1 MTEDGARPSGDA
13 EPAEL
18 AAWRD
23 LCRRLEAVGEQLLA
37 PPYPADPADRAE
49 GFAHLADQVLCW
61 LGWSIGHGDAASP
74 FFMRQN
80 DLVTQWG
87 GPNADNVYRHAR
99 IDPAHRYRI
108 RGRMHSADDFILALR
123 AGFMHQERWGTL
135 AEHTAS
141 DLGIGPGDEFELIL
155 GGTPTGTDGA
165 PGIDLGSGADGAAH
179 DSTVHDGTA
188 NDGTANDGTAHDGVI
203 RVELPIPEGA
213 VMASIREYYIDWRAA
228 EPALFTIER
237 LGAAGFAGRVTPA
250 QLVERFDEAASGVEH
265 SMRYWNQYMIDERA
279 SRVDNSFAGSLTLA
293 KGLAAARY
301 AFCFWDLSEDEALI
315 VETDVPA
322 ARYWSFQL
330 YVPGWFEL
338 VDPVSRITSRN
349 HLQTELSG
357 DGRVRMV
364 VSPVDPGVAN
374 WLDTGGRRQG
384 LCTLRWFWPV
394 GGSEPTPTA
403 TRVSLDQL
411 AAHLDP
417 TATPVD
423 AAGRAAELDHRRAHL
438 AWRFRV

>member
-1 MTEDGARPSGDA
+1 MTDERLDTGIDAGRDARGGAGRDVD
-13 EPAEL
+13 EPVEL
-18 AAWRD
+18 TAWREM
-23 LCRRLEAVGEQLLA
+23 CRRLEAVGEQLLS
-37 PPYPADPADRAE
+37 PPYPADPEDRAE

-61 LGWSIGHGDAASP
+61 LGWSVGHADAASP

-99 IDPAHRYRI
+99 IDPVRRYRI

-123 AGFMHQERWGTL
+123 AGFMHQQRWGTL

-141 DLGIGPGDEFELIL
+141 DLGINSGDDFELLL
-155 GGTPTGTDGA
+155 GGEGVVG
-165 PGIDLGSGADGAAH
+165 GAA
-179 DSTVHDGTA
+179 VGEPE
-188 NDGTANDGTAHDGVI
+188 GGVKRI
-203 RVELPIPEGA
+203 SLAIPDGA
-213 VMASIREYYIDWRAA
+213 VMASIREYYIDWCEA
-228 EPALFTIER
+228 EPATFTIEC
-237 LGAAGFAGRVTPA
+237 LDDVDPTQRVTPG
-250 QLVERFDEAASGVEH
+250 QLLERFDEAASGVEH
-265 SMRYWNQYMIDERA
+265 SMRYWNQYMIDERSA
-279 SRVDNSFAGSLTLA
+279 RTDNAFAGSLKVE

-301 AFCFWDLSEDEALI
+301 AFCFWDLAEDETLV
-315 VETDVPA
+315 VETDVPD

-349 HLQTELSG
+349 HLQTELSA

-364 VSPVDPGVAN
+364 VGPTDPGIAN

-384 LCTLRWFWPV
+384 LCTLRWFWPT
-394 GGSEPTPTA
+394 GDDEPTPMARVIRTSELEAALDPAA
-403 TRVSLDQL
+403 TRV
-411 AAHLDP
+411 
-417 TATPVD
+417 TPED
-423 AAGRAAELDHRRAHL
+423 RAAELEHRRAHL

>member
-1 MTEDGARPSGDA
+1 M
-13 EPAEL
+13 
-18 AAWRD
+18 
-23 LCRRLEAVGEQLLA
+23 CRRLEAVGEQLLS
-37 PPYPADPADRAE
+37 PPYPADPQDRAE

-61 LGWSIGHGDAASP
+61 LGWSVGHSDAASP

-99 IDPAHRYRI
+99 IDPTRRYRI

-123 AGFMHQERWGTL
+123 AGFMHQQRWGTL

-141 DLGIGPGDEFELIL
+141 DLGIASGDEFELML
-155 GGTPTGTDGA
+155 GGDGVVGGA
-165 PGIDLGSGADGAAH
+165 VVGEPADGVTRISLA
-179 DSTVHDGTA
+179 
-188 NDGTANDGTAHDGVI
+188 
-203 RVELPIPEGA
+203 IPDGA
-213 VMASIREYYIDWRAA
+213 VMASIREYYIDWCEA
-228 EPALFTIER
+228 EPATFTIEC
-237 LGAAGFAGRVTPA
+237 LDAVDPTQRVTPA
-250 QLVERFDEAASGVEH
+250 QLLERFDEAASGVEH

-279 SRVDNSFAGSLTLA
+279 LRTDNAFAGSLKLE

-301 AFCFWDLSEDEALI
+301 AFCFWDLADDETLV
-315 VETDVPA
+315 VETDVPD

-349 HLQTELSG
+349 HLQSEVSV

-364 VSPVDPGVAN
+364 VGPTDPGIAN

-384 LCTLRWFWPV
+384 LCTLRWFWPE
-394 GGSEPTPTA
+394 GDDEPTPMARVIRTSELAAALDPSA
-403 TRVSLDQL
+403 TR
-411 AAHLDP
+411 
-417 TATPVD
+417 ATPED
-423 AAGRAAELDHRRAHL
+423 RAAELDHRRAHL